1 MSYIVILMSF
11 QTIYSIYYGFIDSSS
26 ICFIELHPV
35 NHYYANEKIID
46 ISNSIDAIKIRIKQ
60 HELYIMV

>member
-1 MSYIVILMSF
+1 MPIKNHNI
-11 QTIYSIYYGFIDSSS
+11 
-26 ICFIELHPV
+26 HPV
-35 NHYYANEKIID
+35 NSYYANEKIID